1 MVPPS
6 TPYRGGRGGGKSR
19 VLRARNLGAAGG
31 WGGAWRGVLRTYGM
45 GVRAVYNRPS
55 PAEARLRRYS
65 TRYRGQDTRIFGI
78 SRFYSYSRFK
88 YILIWEF
95 DGTGLEKR
103 ACEAASQSDTWCTEG
118 PRIVWT
124 RLGSRPAKI
133 RPRGLAGVL
142 PEH

>member
-1 MVPPS
+1 MSKLTRVEYFGTRVPIIHP
-6 TPYRGGRGGGKSR
+6 P
-19 VLRARNLGAAGG
+19 NLVFFFGLPTRCALPDNID
-31 WGGAWRGVLRTYGM
+31 RY
-45 GVRAVYNRPS
+45 AVNRPS
-55 PAEARLRRYS
+55 PAEAVEKVSARLEEVQHAIPGTGYENIWNFS
-65 TRYRGQDTRIFGI
+65 ILQLQPLQIHV
-78 SRFYSYSRFK
+78 
-88 YILIWEF
+88 LIWEF